1 MKKGNTNF
9 ARVIDYLRYNGFVHN
24 QRELADR
31 IGSTP
36 TTISRNKHGFV
47 DRTDEETIYKFNA
60 VFGHIINVAYLRGES
75 DVMLVSDLSPEEKI
89 NIGLSSATD
98 FPKKNS
104 DSETSSLVNATIAA
118 KDETIAALKREIDTK
133 NDIIALLREQLNDLK
148 AAAYPQKEVITP
160 YGCPKNAAENNR
172 VQP

>member
-9 ARVIDYLRYNGFVHN
+9 ARVIDYLRYN
-24 QRELADR
+24 
-31 IGSTP
+31 
-36 TTISRNKHGFV
+36 GFV

-89 NIGLSSATD
+89 KMGVNSTTD
-98 FPKKNS
+98 FPKKNN
-104 DSETSSLVNATIAA
+104 DSETSSLVNAAIAA

-148 AAAYPQKEVITP
+148 AAVHP
-160 YGCPKNAAENNR
+160 
-172 VQP
+172 